1 MKQASKQGGSG
12 CLCYPDFVWGWI
24 KTLSWFCEYAMAY
37 NKSRGCVKSSRLS
50 RCALQQRRSTGSN
63 SFSIYAKG
71 LHELSITVYIL
82 CSVILNGQ
90 CALITLLLGN
100 SWREP
105 LCACS
110 AFRGAI
116 LTHNSWKGSLKAPV
130 SLWGETGTFAHTIQG
145 DPISPHHLG
154 LSLLEKRD

>member
-1 MKQASKQGGSG
+1 MKQASKQGVSA

-37 NKSRGCVKSSRLS
+37 NKSLGCVKSSRLS
-50 RCALQQRRSTGSN
+50 RCALQQRCSTGSN

-82 CSVILNGQ
+82 LTICSHSKWTV
-90 CALITLLLGN
+90 CSYHSLLLGN

-105 LCACS
+105 LCAS
-110 AFRGAI
+110 GAFRGAI
-116 LTHNSWKGSLKAPV
+116 LTHNSWKGSLKAAV
-130 SLWGETGTFAHTIQG
+130 SLWGKTGTSVHIMQC
-145 DPISPHHLG
+145 G
-154 LSLLEKRD
+154 LINPN